1 MNLSASELF
10 RRLYYG
16 MEDVPSWNPTV
27 LETRVLRVSSFF
39 KIQTHL
45 KLQTYHSTL
54 YPQKIDSHTDITYS
68 VAAPAA
74 GGLVESRDFVDLR
87 HWQLMEN
94 CNFVDQKISASDQL
108 TSVNELLVQ
117 TKENVE
123 PVKNVKTVKNVKKSS
138 SEMNLVDDNS
148 AMDQSINSL
157 SKSLGAGVFSDV
169 EPTSSPTPEWY
180 KSKSDDVDEYVD
192 ASESHD
198 VPSTTESPHR
208 SEEAEPIQDIVN
220 DFCDKMYI
228 VSGTSIKYD
237 AMPEVSKP
245 VR

>member
-1 MNLSASELF
+1 MVLF
-10 RRLYYG
+10 
-16 MEDVPSWNPTV
+16 
-27 LETRVLRVSSFF
+27 
-39 KIQTHL
+39 Q
-45 KLQTYHSTL
+45 
-54 YPQKIDSHTDITYS
+54 QKIDSHTDITYS

-87 HWQLMEN
+87 HWQLMKN
-94 CNFVDQKISASDQL
+94 GHFVDEKDSVSDQL

-123 PVKNVKTVKNVKKSS
+123 PVKKSS
-138 SEMNLVDDNS
+138 SEMNLMDDS
-148 AMDQSINSL
+148 AMDRSIQSL
-157 SKSLGAGVFSDV
+157 SKSLGAGVFSEV
-169 EPTSSPTPEWY
+169 EPRSSPPEWY
-180 KSKSDDVDEYVD
+180 KSKSDDTDEYVD

-198 VPSTTESPHR
+198 VPSTTDESSHR

-228 VSGTSIKYD
+228 VSGASIKYD
-237 AMPEVSKP
+237 AMPAVSKL